1 MENNKD
7 ILLLLQSME
16 KQMIKMENR
25 IINMENK
32 IDKLL
37 YNNK

>member
-25 IINMENK
+25 IINMENN
-32 IDKLL
+32 INKLL
-37 YNNK
+37 YAQ